1 MGRPIVAQVKAII
14 FDCFNVLVAD
24 ATHQAL
30 AKLSEIAPEKRGE
43 FSAVT
48 HAVDKGI
55 ISDMEAATE
64 QARLM
69 NMSLDEFVKLRNEGE
84 VRNEE
89 LISYI
94 ESLKGVYKLGMVS
107 NINSR
112 ERLDSR
118 FLPGQLDSLFDTV
131 VPSGEVGYIKPQP
144 EIFEIAAHNL
154 GVHPTE
160 CIFIDDIAD
169 FCEGARA
176 VGMQAIQF
184 ISTDQAIRDVT
195 ALIDRGE

>member
-1 MGRPIVAQVKAII
+1 MATIKAVI

-24 ATHQAL
+24 ATHRAL
-30 AKLSEIAPEKRGE
+30 ADLQELDPAKREE

-55 ISDMEAATE
+55 ITDIEAAE
-64 QARLM
+64 VQSALM
-69 NMSLDEFVKLRNEGE
+69 GMSIEAFIALRNDGE
-84 VRNEE
+84 VRNEQ
-89 LISYI
+89 LITFI
-94 ESLKGVYKLGMVS
+94 QSLKGKYRLGMVS

-118 FLPGQLDSLFDTV
+118 FLPGQLDELFDVV

-144 EIFEIAAHNL
+144 EIFELAAAKL
-154 GVHPTE
+154 GVLPTE
-160 CIFIDDIAD
+160 CVFIDDIAE
-169 FCEGARA
+169 FCEGARV

-184 ISTDQAIRDVT
+184 ISTNQAITDLT
-195 ALIDRGE
+195 TLIDRGGEKD

>member
-1 MGRPIVAQVKAII
+1 MTAIKAII

-24 ATHQAL
+24 ATHRAL
-30 AKLSEIAPEKRGE
+30 ADLQELDPAKREE

-55 ISDMEAATE
+55 ITDIEAAE
-64 QARLM
+64 VQSALM
-69 NMSLDEFVKLRNEGE
+69 GMSIEAFIALRNDGE
-84 VRNEE
+84 VRNEQ
-89 LISYI
+89 LITFI
-94 ESLKGVYKLGMVS
+94 QSLKGNYKLGMVS

-118 FLPGQLDSLFDTV
+118 FLPGQLDELFDVV

-144 EIFEIAAHNL
+144 EIFELAAAKL
-154 GVHPTE
+154 SVLPEE
-160 CIFIDDIAD
+160 CVFIDDIAE
-169 FCEGARA
+169 FCEGARV

-184 ISTDQAIRDVT
+184 ISTNQAIADLT
-195 ALIDRGE
+195 TLIDRGGEKD

>member
-1 MGRPIVAQVKAII
+1 MIKAII

-30 AKLSEIAPEKRGE
+30 AQLHEIAPEKRGE

-55 ISDMEAATE
+55 ITDIEAATE
-64 QARLM
+64 QSRLM
-69 NMSLDEFVKLRNEGE
+69 GMSLDAFIALRNAGE

-89 LISYI
+89 LITYI
-94 ESLKGVYKLGMVS
+94 EGLKGTYKLGMVS

-112 ERLDSR
+112 ERLESR
-118 FLPGQLDSLFDTV
+118 FLPGQLDQLFDTV

-144 EIFEIAAHNL
+144 EIFQIAAHNL
-154 GVHPTE
+154 GVNPSE
-160 CIFIDDIAD
+160 CIFIDDISD

-176 VGMQAIQF
+176 VGMHAIQF
-184 ISTDQAIRDVT
+184 TSNTQAIRDI
-195 ALIDRGE
+195 AAIIDRGE

>member
-1 MGRPIVAQVKAII
+1 MPAIKAII

-24 ATHQAL
+24 ATHRAL
-30 AKLSEIAPEKRGE
+30 ADLQELDPAKREE

-55 ISDMEAATE
+55 ITDIEAAE
-64 QARLM
+64 VQSSLM
-69 NMSLDEFVKLRNEGE
+69 GMSIEAFIALRNDGE
-84 VRNEE
+84 VRNEQ
-89 LISYI
+89 LITFI
-94 ESLKGVYKLGMVS
+94 QSLKGKYKLGMVS

-118 FLPGQLDSLFDTV
+118 FLPGQLDELFDVV

-144 EIFEIAAHNL
+144 EIFELAAAKL
-154 GVHPTE
+154 GVLPTE
-160 CIFIDDIAD
+160 CVFIDDIAE
-169 FCEGARA
+169 FCEGARV

-184 ISTDQAIRDVT
+184 ISTNQAISGLT
-195 ALIDRGE
+195 TLIDRGGEKD

>member
-1 MGRPIVAQVKAII
+1 MATIKAVI

-24 ATHQAL
+24 ATHRAL
-30 AKLSEIAPEKRGE
+30 ADLQELDPAKREE

-55 ISDMEAATE
+55 ITDIEAAE
-64 QARLM
+64 VQSALM
-69 NMSLDEFVKLRNEGE
+69 GMSIEAFIALRNDGE
-84 VRNEE
+84 VRNEQ
-89 LISYI
+89 LITFI
-94 ESLKGVYKLGMVS
+94 QSLKGNYKLGMVS

-118 FLPGQLDSLFDTV
+118 FLPGQLDELFDVV

-144 EIFEIAAHNL
+144 EIFELAAAKL
-154 GVHPTE
+154 SVLPEE
-160 CIFIDDIAD
+160 CVFIDDIAE
-169 FCEGARA
+169 FCEGARV

-184 ISTDQAIRDVT
+184 ISTNQAIADLT
-195 ALIDRGE
+195 TLIDRGGEKD

>member
-1 MGRPIVAQVKAII
+1 MIKAII

-24 ATHQAL
+24 ATKQAL
-30 AKLSEIAPEKRGE
+30 ANMNVLDPEKRAE

-55 ISDMEAATE
+55 ISDTEAIGT
-64 QARLM
+64 QSQLLG
-69 NMSLDEFVKLRNEGE
+69 MSDNEFISLRNLGE

-89 LISYI
+89 LIAYI
-94 ESLKGVYKLGMVS
+94 KTIKGSYKLAMVS

-118 FLPGQLDSLFDTV
+118 FLPGQLDELFDAV
-131 VPSGEVGYIKPQP
+131 IPSGEVGYIKPQP
-144 EIFEIAAHNL
+144 EIFMIAAERL
-154 GVHPTE
+154 GVRPE
-160 CIFIDDIAD
+160 DCVFIDDIED

-176 VGMQAIQF
+176 VGMQAIHF
-184 ISTDQAIRDVT
+184 TSNAQALSELK
-195 ALIDRGE
+195 ALIDRGEERV

>member
-1 MGRPIVAQVKAII
+1 MSEIEAII

-24 ATHQAL
+24 ATHRAL
-30 AKLSEIAPEKRGE
+30 ADLQELNPEKREE

-55 ISDMEAATE
+55 IGDLEAAE
-64 QARLM
+64 VQAALM
-69 NMSLDEFVKLRNEGE
+69 GMSVDAFIELRNEGE

-89 LISYI
+89 LITFI
-94 ESLKGVYKLGMVS
+94 QGLKGKYKLAMVS

-118 FLPGQLDSLFDTV
+118 FLPGQLDDLFELV

-144 EIFEIAAHNL
+144 EIFELAAAKL
-154 GVHPTE
+154 GVLPSE

-169 FCEGARA
+169 FCQGARN
-176 VGMQAIQF
+176 VGMQSIQF
-184 ISTDQAIRDVT
+184 ISTTQAINDLND
-195 ALIDRGE
+195 LIDRGQEKE

>member
-1 MGRPIVAQVKAII
+1 MIKAII
-14 FDCFNVLVAD
+14 FDCFNVLIAD
-24 ATHQAL
+24 ATHRAL
-30 AKLSEIAPEKRGE
+30 ADMDQLDPEKRQE

-55 ISDMEAATE
+55 ISDQEAALE

-69 NMSLDEFVKLRNEGE
+69 GMSVEAFVKLRNEGE
-84 VRNEE
+84 VRNDR
-89 LISYI
+89 LIKFI
-94 ESLKGVYKLGMVS
+94 ETLKGGFKLGMVS

-118 FLPGQLDSLFDTV
+118 FLPGQLDQLFDTV

-144 EIFEIAAHNL
+144 EIFELAADRL
-154 GVHPTE
+154 GVDPTE
-160 CIFIDDIAD
+160 CVFIDDIAE
-169 FCEGARA
+169 FCEGARQ

-184 ISTDQAIRDVT
+184 ISNEQVETDLNT
-195 ALIDRGE
+195 LIDRGGEKV